1 MTKKLLAPAIVLSL
15 VGLSVS
21 PALAANKA
29 GDSCKVAGR
38 VVTTSVQKLACSK
51 VAKKL
56 YWVALTANKAGAPC
70 KVAGRIVTTSVQ
82 NLVCAKVAKNLKW
95 VALTAPAATTTTVAP
110 TTTVAATTTT
120 TTIAVV
126 KPIVT
131 LLRAGGTSTSP
142 SVNYTVTGDKD
153 IDCTTLSTVIGVD
166 FATKYISAINSVVQT
181 SAKVCTVNAQSR
193 AERDNTAYDT
203 VLSAA
208 ATFAIADTSG
218 NVQTVLLGS
227 PQTIWVTRA
236 P

>member
-1 MTKKLLAPAIVLSL
+1 MKKLLAPAIVLSL
-15 VGLSVS
+15 VTLSGS
-21 PALAANKA
+21 PVLAANKA

-38 VVTTSVQKLACSK
+38 VVSTSVQK
-51 VAKKL
+51 
-56 YWVALTANKAGAPC
+56 
-70 KVAGRIVTTSVQ
+70 
-82 NLVCAKVAKNLKW
+82 LVCAKVAKKLKW
-95 VALTAPAATTTTVAP
+95 VALTAPAPTTTTTVAP

-120 TTIAVV
+120 TTIAAV

-142 SVNYTVTGDKD
+142 SVNYTVTGDRD
-153 IDCTTLSTVIGVD
+153 LDCTTLSTVIGVD

-193 AERDNTAYDT
+193 AARDNTAYDT

>member
-1 MTKKLLAPAIVLSL
+1 MAKKLLAPAIVLSL
-15 VGLSVS
+15 FGLSVS
-21 PALAANKA
+21 PALAANKV

-38 VVTTSVQKLACSK
+38 VVTTSVQK
-51 VAKKL
+51 
-56 YWVALTANKAGAPC
+56 
-70 KVAGRIVTTSVQ
+70 
-82 NLVCAKVAKNLKW
+82 LVCAKVAKNLKW

-120 TTIAVV
+120 TIAAV
-126 KPIVT
+126 KPVVT

-153 IDCTTLSTVIGVD
+153 LDCTTLSTVIGVD

-193 AERDNTAYDT
+193 AARDNTAYDT

>member
-1 MTKKLLAPAIVLSL
+1 MKKLLAPAIVLSL
-15 VGLSVS
+15 VSLSVS
-21 PALAANKA
+21 PALAANKV

-38 VVTTSVQKLACSK
+38 VVTTSVQK
-51 VAKKL
+51 
-56 YWVALTANKAGAPC
+56 
-70 KVAGRIVTTSVQ
+70 
-82 NLVCAKVAKNLKW
+82 LVCAKVAKNLKW

-120 TTIAVV
+120 TIAAV
-126 KPIVT
+126 KPVVT

-142 SVNYTVTGDKD
+142 SVNYTVTGDRD
-153 IDCTTLSTVIGVD
+153 LDCTTLSTVIGVD

-193 AERDNTAYDT
+193 AARDNTAYDT

>member
-1 MTKKLLAPAIVLSL
+1 LASAIVISL
-15 VGLSVS
+15 IGLSGSQV
-21 PALAANKA
+21 LAANKEGAKCMTA
-29 GDSCKVAGR
+29 GK
-38 VVTTSVQKLACSK
+38 
-51 VAKKL
+51 
-56 YWVALTANKAGAPC
+56 
-70 KVAGRIVTTSVQ
+70 IVTVSGKK
-82 NLVCAKVAKNLKW
+82 LVCAKVAKTLKW
-95 VALTAPAATTTTVAP
+95 VAVGGKAVTTTTVAP

-120 TTIAVV
+120 TIAAV
-126 KPIVT
+126 KPVVT
-131 LLRAGGTSTSP
+131 LLREGGTSTSA

-153 IDCTTLSTVIGVD
+153 LDCTTLSTVIGVD

-193 AERDNTAYDT
+193 AERDNTVYDT

>member
-1 MTKKLLAPAIVLSL
+1 MKKLLAPAIVLSL
-15 VGLSVS
+15 FSLSGS

-38 VVTTSVQKLACSK
+38 VVTTSVQKL
-51 VAKKL
+51 
-56 YWVALTANKAGAPC
+56 
-70 KVAGRIVTTSVQ
+70 
-82 NLVCAKVAKNLKW
+82 VCAKVAKKLKW
-95 VALTAPAATTTTVAP
+95 VALTAPAVTTTTVAP

-120 TTIAVV
+120 TIAAV

-131 LLRAGGTSTSP
+131 LLRAGGTSTSA
-142 SVNYTVTGDKD
+142 SVNYTVTGDKN

-166 FATKYISAINSVVQT
+166 FATKYISVINSVVQT
-181 SAKVCTVNAQSR
+181 SARVCTVNAQSR
-193 AERDNTAYDT
+193 AERDNTAYET

-208 ATFAIADTSG
+208 ATFAVADTSG

>member
-1 MTKKLLAPAIVLSL
+1 MKKLLAAAIVISL
-15 VGLSVS
+15 IGLSGSQV
-21 PALAANKA
+21 
-29 GDSCKVAGR
+29 
-38 VVTTSVQKLACSK
+38 
-51 VAKKL
+51 
-56 YWVALTANKAGAPC
+56 LTANKEGAKCTTAG
-70 KVAGRIVTTSVQ
+70 KIVTVSGKK
-82 NLVCAKVAKNLKW
+82 LVCAKVAKTLKW
-95 VALTAPAATTTTVAP
+95 VVVGKAVTTTTVAP

-120 TTIAVV
+120 TIAAV
-126 KPIVT
+126 KPVVT
-131 LLRAGGTSTSP
+131 LLREGGTSTSA

-153 IDCTTLSTVIGVD
+153 INCATLSTVIGVD

>member
-1 MTKKLLAPAIVLSL
+1 MKKLLAPAIVLSL
-15 VGLSVS
+15 FGLSGS
-21 PALAANKA
+21 PALAANKV
-29 GDSCKVAGR
+29 GDSCKLAGR
-38 VVTTSVQKLACSK
+38 VVTTNVQK
-51 VAKKL
+51 
-56 YWVALTANKAGAPC
+56 
-70 KVAGRIVTTSVQ
+70 
-82 NLVCAKVAKNLKW
+82 LVCAKVAKNLKW

-120 TTIAVV
+120 TIAAV
-126 KPIVT
+126 KPVVT
-131 LLRAGGTSTSP
+131 LLRAGGTSTSA

-153 IDCTTLSTVIGVD
+153 INCATLSTVIGVD

-193 AERDNTAYDT
+193 AERDNTVYDT

-208 ATFAIADTSG
+208 ATLAIADTSG

>member
-1 MTKKLLAPAIVLSL
+1 MKKLLAPAIVLSL
-15 VGLSVS
+15 VGLSGS

-38 VVTTSVQKLACSK
+38 VVTTSVQKL
-51 VAKKL
+51 
-56 YWVALTANKAGAPC
+56 
-70 KVAGRIVTTSVQ
+70 
-82 NLVCAKVAKNLKW
+82 VCAKVAKNLKW
-95 VALTAPAATTTTVAP
+95 VALTAPAVTTTTAAP

-120 TTIAVV
+120 TTITVV

-131 LLRAGGTSTSP
+131 LLREKGTSTSP
-142 SVNYTVTGDKD
+142 SVNYTVTGDRD
-153 IDCTTLSTVIGVD
+153 LDCTTLSTVIGVD

-181 SAKVCTVNAQSR
+181 SARVCTVNAQSR
-193 AERDNTAYDT
+193 AARDNTAYET

-208 ATFAIADTSG
+208 TTFSIADTSG
-218 NVQTVLLGS
+218 NVQTSLLGS

>member
-1 MTKKLLAPAIVLSL
+1 MKKLLAPAIVLSL
-15 VGLSVS
+15 IGLSGS
-21 PALAANKA
+21 PALAANKEGAKCTTA
-29 GDSCKVAGR
+29 GKIATVSG
-38 VVTTSVQKLACSK
+38 
-51 VAKKL
+51 KK
-56 YWVALTANKAGAPC
+56 
-70 KVAGRIVTTSVQ
+70 
-82 NLVCAKVAKNLKW
+82 LVCAKVAKNLKW
-95 VALTAPAATTTTVAP
+95 VALTTPAVTTTTAAP

-120 TTIAVV
+120 TTIAAV
-126 KPIVT
+126 KPVVT

-153 IDCTTLSTVIGVD
+153 LNCTTLSTVIGVD

-181 SAKVCTVNAQSR
+181 SSKVCTVNAQSK

-208 ATFAIADTSG
+208 TTFAIADTSG

>member
-1 MTKKLLAPAIVLSL
+1 MKKFLAPAIVLSL
-15 VGLSVS
+15 VGLSGS
-21 PALAANKA
+21 PALAANKL
-29 GDSCKVAGR
+29 GDSCNVAGR
-38 VVTTSVQKLACSK
+38 VVSTSVQK
-51 VAKKL
+51 
-56 YWVALTANKAGAPC
+56 
-70 KVAGRIVTTSVQ
+70 
-82 NLVCAKVAKNLKW
+82 LVCAKVAKKLKW
-95 VALTAPAATTTTVAP
+95 VALTAPAATTTIAP

-120 TTIAVV
+120 TTIAAV
-126 KPIVT
+126 KPVVT

-153 IDCTTLSTVIGVD
+153 LDCTTLSTVIGVD

-193 AERDNTAYDT
+193 AARDNTAYDT

>member
-1 MTKKLLAPAIVLSL
+1 MKKLLAPAIVLSL
-15 VGLSVS
+15 FGLSGS

-38 VVTTSVQKLACSK
+38 VVTTSVQKL
-51 VAKKL
+51 
-56 YWVALTANKAGAPC
+56 
-70 KVAGRIVTTSVQ
+70 
-82 NLVCAKVAKNLKW
+82 VCAKVAKKLKW
-95 VALTAPAATTTTVAP
+95 VALTAPAVTTTTVAP

-120 TTIAVV
+120 TIAAA

-131 LLRAGGTSTSP
+131 LLREKGTSTSP
-142 SVNYTVTGDKD
+142 SVNYTVTGDRD
-153 IDCTTLSTVIGVD
+153 LDCTTLSTVIGVD

-181 SAKVCTVNAQSR
+181 SAKVCTVNAQSK
-193 AERDNTAYDT
+193 AARDNTVYDT